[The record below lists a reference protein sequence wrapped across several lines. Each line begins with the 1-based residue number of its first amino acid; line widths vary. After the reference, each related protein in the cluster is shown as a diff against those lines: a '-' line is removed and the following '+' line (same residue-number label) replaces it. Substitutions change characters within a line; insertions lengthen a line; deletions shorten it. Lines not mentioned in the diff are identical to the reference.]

1 MSLLSLYFS
10 VTHFCAPFSFSHC
23 LSFITHAHVYL
34 HIIAIFI
41 NRTISNDFFFNVES
55 PTVPAL
61 CHIYLSI
68 YLPIVFVYTFSNSSL
83 FCFTLQRYSS
93 QRAEGT
99 SSPVCAT
106 FLVLF
111 LFFFYFISVSR
122 RILCI
127 SITSFLFSFTF
138 SYILLHLYDSI
149 AVSLSYNFLVESSRS
164 EKESQNVFKIFAG
177 VRRNDFHKLHCRFL
191 C

>member
-1 MSLLSLYFS
+1 MTVFQCRIAYCTRSL
-10 VTHFCAPFSFSHC
+10 P
-23 LSFITHAHVYL
+23 
-34 HIIAIFI
+34 
-41 NRTISNDFFFNVES
+41 
-55 PTVPAL
+55 
-61 CHIYLSI
+61 YLSI

-111 LFFFYFISVSR
+111 LFFFISVSR

-164 EKESQNVFKIFAG
+164 EKESQNVFKIFIG
-177 VRRNDFHKLHCRFL
+177 VRR
-191 C
+191 